1 MKERMIKTKVG
12 QLFVSY
18 QPAEKI
24 AVFLSG
30 AGSLPTYENF
40 LPVIRKLPKNWGYLT
55 IDYPNAG
62 QSPLEN
68 QENFVLDDLVQSIL
82 EVLSQFKVIQYAVCA
97 HSISGL
103 VAVKVAESEPFC
115 QGLILIEPTTY
126 SVLYGELAQNP
137 YPEFLALQEKVQTL
151 GGGYEY
157 LKKIGQESFSVAD
170 FKILWTKAERSSD
183 RFKSVQEGFQ
193 HYCSIAKSDFQN
205 LDISFQFPIFILS
218 QAYREQ
224 EYKDSEFASQ
234 STQIILGGSHH
245 YLHWSQ
251 SEKIAELLLK
261 CDGQEVYKL

>member
-1 MKERMIKTKVG
+1 MKEKIIKTKVG

-82 EVLSQFKVIQYAVCA
+82 EVLSQFKVIQYAICA

-103 VAVKVAESEPFC
+103 VAVKIAESEPFC

-137 YPEFLALQEKVQTL
+137 YPRISAIASRISCT
-151 GGGYEY
+151 
-157 LKKIGQESFSVAD
+157 VAD
-170 FKILWTKAERSSD
+170 LLWSLVSNSMYLPSASTVPPTGPSDPSTDVPMAGGKLLSASSVSITMMRVLDSRSS
-183 RFKSVQEGFQ
+183 
-193 HYCSIAKSDFQN
+193 
-205 LDISFQFPIFILS
+205 
-218 QAYREQ
+218 
-224 EYKDSEFASQ
+224 
-234 STQIILGGSHH
+234 IIGRGD
-245 YLHWSQ
+245 
-251 SEKIAELLLK
+251 AE
-261 CDGQEVYKL
+261 VMF

>member
-1 MKERMIKTKVG
+1 MKEIIIKTKVG
-12 QLFVSY
+12 QLFVYY

-40 LPVIRKLPKNWGYLT
+40 WPVIRKLPKNWGYLT

-62 QSPLEN
+62 QSPLKN

-82 EVLSQFKVIQYAVCA
+82 EVLSHFKVLQYAVCA

-103 VAVKVAESEPFC
+103 VAVKVAESEPVC

-137 YPEFLALQEKVQTL
+137 YPEFLSLQEKVQML

-157 LKKIGQESFSVAD
+157 LKKIG
-170 FKILWTKAERSSD
+170 
-183 RFKSVQEGFQ
+183 
-193 HYCSIAKSDFQN
+193 
-205 LDISFQFPIFILS
+205 
-218 QAYREQ
+218 
-224 EYKDSEFASQ
+224 
-234 STQIILGGSHH
+234 
-245 YLHWSQ
+245 
-251 SEKIAELLLK
+251 
-261 CDGQEVYKL
+261 

>member
-1 MKERMIKTKVG
+1 M
-12 QLFVSY
+12 SY

-82 EVLSQFKVIQYAVCA
+82 EVLSHFKVLQYAVCA

-170 FKILWTKAERSSD
+170 FKILWAKAERSSD
-183 RFKSVQEGFQ
+183 RLKSVQEGF
-193 HYCSIAKSDFQN
+193 
-205 LDISFQFPIFILS
+205 
-218 QAYREQ
+218 
-224 EYKDSEFASQ
+224 
-234 STQIILGGSHH
+234 
-245 YLHWSQ
+245 
-251 SEKIAELLLK
+251 
-261 CDGQEVYKL
+261 

>member
-1 MKERMIKTKVG
+1 MKEKIIKTKVG

-68 QENFVLDDLVQSIL
+68 QENVVLDDLVQSII
-82 EVLSQFKVIQYAVCA
+82 EVLSHFKVLQYAVCA

-137 YPEFLALQEKVQTL
+137 YPEFLSLQEKVQTL

-170 FKILWTKAERSSD
+170 YKILCAKAE
-183 RFKSVQEGFQ
+183 KS
-193 HYCSIAKSDFQN
+193 
-205 LDISFQFPIFILS
+205 
-218 QAYREQ
+218 
-224 EYKDSEFASQ
+224 
-234 STQIILGGSHH
+234 
-245 YLHWSQ
+245 
-251 SEKIAELLLK
+251 
-261 CDGQEVYKL
+261 

>member
-40 LPVIRKLPKNWGYLT
+40 FPVIRKLPENWGYLT

-68 QENFVLDDLVQSIL
+68 QESFVLDDLVQSII
-82 EVLSQFKVIQYAVCA
+82 EVLSHFKVIQYAICA

-103 VAVKVAESEPFC
+103 VAVKIAESEPFC

-137 YPEFLALQEKVQTL
+137 YPDFLSLQEKVQML

-157 LKKIGQESFSVAD
+157 LKKIGQESFPVAD
-170 FKILWTKAERSSD
+170 FKILWSKVEKSSD
-183 RFKSVQEGFQ
+183 RLKSVQEGFQ

-218 QAYREQ
+218 QVYREQ

-234 STQIILGGSHH
+234 NTQIILGGSHH

-251 SEKIAELLLK
+251 SEKIVELLLEM
-261 CDGQEVYKL
+261 G